1 LDDIARFARDLPD
14 VFGDPATDPV
24 FWRPTRLDVPSAWH
38 AHVPFA
44 FWLVSQTAPRLLV
57 ELGTY
62 HGVSY
67 AAFCEAVRRG
77 GLPTRCFAVDTW
89 EGDKHA
95 GFYDETVF
103 AGFRSFHD
111 PLYRDFSTLLRLDFA
126 AAADRFADASI
137 DLLHIDG
144 THDYD
149 SVRRDFSTWLPKLSS
164 RAVVLFH
171 DTNVRAEDFGVWRL
185 FAELRECYP
194 GFEFLHASGL
204 GVLAVGSEVP
214 EAVATLCRLTDVAA
228 LRRVRERFAAIGE
241 RWDAESALLQA
252 APPPRPAAVART
264 VDGALRISVVIPLY
278 NGARF
283 IAEALESVFAQT
295 LPPSE
300 IIVVDDGSTDAG
312 PDLVRRIAAGRALTL
327 LHKAN
332 GGQSSARNLG
342 IRHASGTHI
351 ALLDQDD
358 IWYPDHLETLAQP
371 FQAPRTPPLGWTYSN
386 LDEID
391 EGGAMVAHSYLRLLP
406 FHHPKRDLFACLSN
420 DMFVLPSASLIAR
433 EALLRIG
440 GFDEA
445 LCGYEDDDLFLRL
458 FRAGYDN
465 VFIDRALSRW
475 RIHPGGSSYSSR
487 MAESRMVY
495 LQKLLD
501 AFPDDL
507 PRERRYRRDM
517 LAPRFLASV
526 AKDYRLAVESRD
538 TGTIVAAARDLGRIA
553 RMHRWRVRIAVRAA
567 LPVLRSPRL
576 APLLLPVAVAL
587 RPMLRRLGGAR
598 RSWL

>member
-1 LDDIARFARDLPD
+1 MDDIATFAPGLPD
-14 VFGDPATDPV
+14 PFGDPATDPV

-57 ELGTY
+57 ELGAH

-77 GLPTRCFAVDTW
+77 GMPTRCFAVDTW
-89 EGDKHA
+89 QGDKHA
-95 GFYDETVF
+95 GFYGEAVF
-103 AGFRSFHD
+103 AGLRSFHD
-111 PLYRDFSTLLRLDFA
+111 PLYGDFSTLLRLDFA
-126 AAADRFADASI
+126 AAATRFADGSI

-144 THDYD
+144 AHDYD
-149 SVRRDFSTWLPKLSS
+149 SVRQDFETWLPKLSE

-171 DTNVRAEDFGVWRL
+171 DTNVRSQDFGVWRL
-185 FAELRECYP
+185 FAELRERYP
-194 GFEFLHASGL
+194 AFEFLHASGL
-204 GVLAVGSEVP
+204 GVLAVGPEVP
-214 EAVATLCRLTDVAA
+214 EGVAALCRLADASV
-228 LRRVRERFAAIGE
+228 LRRVRERFAATGE
-241 RWDAESALLQA
+241 RWVAESALMQA
-252 APPPRPAAVART
+252 AGPSRPTLASAGN
-264 VDGALRISVVIPLY
+264 GALRISVVIPLY

-312 PDLVRRIAAGRALTL
+312 ADLVRRLAAGRPLTL
-327 LHKAN
+327 LQRPN

-342 IRHASGTHI
+342 IRHASGTHV

-358 IWYPDHLETLAQP
+358 IWYPEHLEALAQP
-371 FQAPRTPPLGWTYSN
+371 FLTPRIPPLGWTYSN

-391 EGGAMVAHSYLRLLP
+391 EGGAMVAQSYLRLLP

-420 DMFVLPSASLIAR
+420 DMFVLPSASLVSR
-433 EALLRIG
+433 EALLQVG

-495 LQKLLD
+495 LRKLLD

-517 LAPRFLASV
+517 LAPRFLLSV
-526 AKDYRLAVESRD
+526 AKDYRMAVE
-538 TGTIVAAARDLGRIA
+538 TGDAVTIAAAARDLARIA
-553 RMHRWRVRIAVRAA
+553 RMHRWRVRIAMAA
-567 LPVLRSPRL
+567 VMPVLRSPRL
-576 APLLLPVAVAL
+576 APMALPVLLAL
-587 RPMLRRLGGAR
+587 RPVGRRLGGAR
-598 RSWL
+598 RSWA

>member
-1 LDDIARFARDLPD
+1 MDDIATFARDLPD

-57 ELGTY
+57 ELGTH

-95 GFYDETVF
+95 GFYDESVF

-111 PLYRDFSTLLRLDFA
+111 PLYRDFSTLLRLDFS
-126 AAADRFADASI
+126 AAADRFADGSI

-144 THDYD
+144 AHDYD
-149 SVRRDFSTWLPKLSS
+149 SVRRDFTTWLPKLSA

-185 FAELRECYP
+185 FAELRERYP
-194 GFEFLHASGL
+194 AFEFLHASGL
-204 GVLAVGSEVP
+204 GVLAVGTEVP
-214 EAVATLCRLTDVAA
+214 EPVAALCRLQDPAS
-228 LRRVRERFAAIGE
+228 LRRVRERFAAVGE
-241 RWDAESALLQA
+241 RWVAESALLSAA
-252 APPPRPAAVART
+252 APAPAAAASAAAGR
-264 VDGALRISVVIPLY
+264 LRISVVIPLY

-295 LPPSE
+295 LSPSE
-300 IIVVDDGSTDAG
+300 IIVVDDGSTDDGAE
-312 PDLVRRIAAGRALTL
+312 LVRRVAAGRPLKL
-327 LHKAN
+327 LHKPN

-358 IWYPDHLETLAQP
+358 IWYPEHLEALVQP
-371 FQAPRTPPLGWTYSN
+371 FLAPRTPPLGWTYSN

-406 FHHPKRDLFACLSN
+406 FHHPKLDLFACLSN
-420 DMFVLPSASLIAR
+420 DMFVLPSASLVAR
-433 EALLRIG
+433 SALLQVG

-458 FRAGYDN
+458 FRAGYEN

-517 LAPRFLASV
+517 LAPRFLLSV
-526 AKDYRLAVESRD
+526 AKDYRLAVETRD
-538 TGTIVAAARDLGRIA
+538 AGTIVAAARDLGQIA
-553 RMHRWRVRIAVRAA
+553 RMHRWRVRIVMAA
-567 LPVLRSPRL
+567 MMPVLRSPRL
-576 APLLLPVAVAL
+576 APLLLPIVAVL
-587 RPMLRRLGGAR
+587 RPVLRRLGGAR
-598 RSWL
+598 RSFL

>member
-1 LDDIARFARDLPD
+1 MDDIATFAPALPD
-14 VFGDPATDPV
+14 PFGDPATDPV

-57 ELGTY
+57 ELGTH

-89 EGDKHA
+89 EGDKDA
-95 GFYDETVF
+95 GFYDESVF

-111 PLYRDFSTLLRLDFA
+111 PLYRDFSTLLRVDFA
-126 AAADRFADASI
+126 AAADRFADGSI

-144 THDYD
+144 AHDYE
-149 SVRRDFSTWLPKLSS
+149 SVHRDFTTWLPKLSS

-185 FAELRECYP
+185 FAELRAQYR
-194 GFEFLHASGL
+194 GFEFIHASGL
-204 GVLAVGSEVP
+204 GVLAVGKDAP
-214 EAVATLCRLTDVAA
+214 ESVVALCELQDPVA

-241 RWDAESALLQA
+241 RWVAESALLSA
-252 APPPRPAAVART
+252 GEPVRVAQREG
-264 VDGALRISVVIPLY
+264 DAGALRISVVIPLY

-283 IAEALESVFAQT
+283 ITEALDSVFAQT
-295 LPPSE
+295 LPPFE
-300 IIVVDDGSTDAG
+300 IIVVNDGSTDAG
-312 PDLVRRIAAGRALTL
+312 ADLVRRVAAGRPLRL
-327 LHKAN
+327 LEQAN
-332 GGQSSARNLG
+332 AGQSAARNLG

-358 IWYPDHLETLAQP
+358 IWYPDHLEALAQP
-371 FQAPRTPPLGWTYSN
+371 FLAPRTTPLGWTYSN
-386 LDEID
+386 LDEVD

-433 EALLRIG
+433 DALLGVG
-440 GFDEA
+440 GFDAA

-517 LAPRFLASV
+517 LAPRFLLSV

-538 TGTIVAAARDLGRIA
+538 AGTIVAAARDLGRIA
-553 RMHRWRVRIAVRAA
+553 RMHRWRVRISVRAA

-587 RPMLRRLGGAR
+587 RPVLRRLGGAR

>member
-1 LDDIARFARDLPD
+1 MDDIATFAPELPD
-14 VFGDPATDPV
+14 PFGDSATDPV

-57 ELGTY
+57 ELGTH

-95 GFYDETVF
+95 GFYDESVF

-111 PLYRDFSTLLRLDFA
+111 PLYRAFSTLLRLDFA
-126 AAADRFADASI
+126 AAAGRFADGSI

-144 THDYD
+144 AHDYD
-149 SVRRDFSTWLPKLSS
+149 SVRRDFEAWLPKLSN

-171 DTNVRAEDFGVWRL
+171 DTNVREADFGVWRL
-185 FAELRECYP
+185 FAELREHYP
-194 GFEFLHASGL
+194 GFEFVHASGL
-204 GVLAVGSEVP
+204 GVLAVGTEVP
-214 EAVATLCRLTDVAA
+214 EAVAALCRLHDAA
-228 LRRVRERFAAIGE
+228 SLRRVRERFAAIGE
-241 RWDAESALLQA
+241 RWVAESTQLCATAPSRA
-252 APPPRPAAVART
+252 ADRRAIH
-264 VDGALRISVVIPLY
+264 GALRISVVIPLY

-283 IAEALESVFAQT
+283 IVEALESVFAQT

-312 PDLVRRIAAGRALTL
+312 AELVRRVAAGRVLTL
-327 LHKAN
+327 LQKPN

-342 IRHASGTHI
+342 IRHASGTHV

-358 IWYPDHLETLAQP
+358 IWYPEHLEALAQP
-371 FQAPRTPPLGWTYSN
+371 FLAPRTPPLGWTYSN
-386 LDEID
+386 LDEVD
-391 EGGAMVAHSYLRLLP
+391 EGGAMVAQSYLRLLP

-433 EALLRIG
+433 DALLQVD

-465 VFIDRALSRW
+465 AFIDRALSRW

-495 LQKLLD
+495 LRKLLD

-517 LAPRFLASV
+517 LAPRFLLSV
-526 AKDYRLAVESRD
+526 AKDYRLAVETRD
-538 TGTIVAAARDLGRIA
+538 TGTIVAAARDLGQIA
-553 RMHRWRVRIAVRAA
+553 RLHRWRVRIVMAAVM
-567 LPVLRSPRL
+567 PVLRSPRL
-576 APLLLPVAVAL
+576 APLLLPVVVAL
-587 RPMLRRLGGAR
+587 RPVLRRLGGTR
-598 RSWL
+598 RSAL